1 MLAVAGADSDSEV
14 PMKVGRRRA
23 RRAHGCL
30 DKRACWLGGLST
42 SEYPLVLNAQTRCEH
57 PQFFVHELK
66 ELCQFLYWR
75 GVVSVSLDTKVRERE
90 KGLLS
95 VQR

>member
-66 ELCQFLYWR
+66 ELALRILYTYLP
-75 GVVSVSLDTKVRERE
+75 VLKVTLFAQRSER
-90 KGLLS
+90 
-95 VQR
+95 

>member
-1 MLAVAGADSDSEV
+1 VLAVAGADSDSEV

-42 SEYPLVLNAQTRCEH
+42 SDYHYA
-57 PQFFVHELK
+57 ELRDS
-66 ELCQFLYWR
+66 LCRLP
-75 GVVSVSLDTKVRERE
+75 SLAA
-90 KGLLS
+90 LS
-95 VQR
+95 CLG